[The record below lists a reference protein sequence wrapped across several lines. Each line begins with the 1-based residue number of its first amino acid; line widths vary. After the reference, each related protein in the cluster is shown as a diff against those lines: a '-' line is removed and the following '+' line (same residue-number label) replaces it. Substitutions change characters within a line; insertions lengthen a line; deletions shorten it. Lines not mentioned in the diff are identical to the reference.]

1 MSCDPFY
8 IFSIDNHT
16 LNVIEADGVN
26 TKPLVVD
33 SIPIFAG
40 QRYSFVVRH
49 LCYSS
54 GGWSLTFPILS

>member
-1 MSCDPFY
+1 MSCDPFHT
-8 IFSIDNHT
+8 FSIDNHT

-40 QRYSFVVRH
+40 QRYSFVV
-49 LCYSS
+49 
-54 GGWSLTFPILS
+54 SLLARFQR